1 MGIKIDNKTY
11 LNLPEQVEKN
21 RVDIENLQGQG
32 GYYTQEEADAK
43 FETKE
48 NHNTSIVELKR
59 AVRLID
65 KDLKS
70 TKTNVNTNTNEIAV
84 VKGDVTAVNTKI
96 DKVTRD
102 VSSLGTSVDAIDKK
116 ADQNSTDISN
126 LGSSFNDLRTTTLSL
141 NSSKQD
147 KLKAGNNITISADNT
162 ISAQVDDVVL
172 KPTDVFNATS
182 DSDTIVRDVIND
194 KVEFHVSDTV
204 NNTINNK
211 LDKPVGITDTELVGF
226 NTEQVN
232 IKIGNNLTLENNTL
246 NAVGGGTVDAY
257 TKSESD
263 AKYET
268 IESANTAHGELT
280 TEINSVNT
288 TQTANYNNVNNR
300 VDALENKVDA
310 IPPTVPTDIAVNEG
324 KLGLKHD
331 NTWLTN
337 QNAINLGSNLTY
349 DANTNT
355 LDATGGGGTVDAY
368 TKAESDDKYATK
380 EALTTETS
388 SREQADREIS
398 LRIGGVESQVSEL
411 KTPALFQTSI
421 LYDDTNAK
429 QYKLF
434 YAVDSNLNP
443 IVSVNESYLGFA
455 VDGDV
460 DETTVTLSPNGYQNS
475 YPCIHIQSGSGGTV
489 DAYTK
494 SESDARYVQLEP
506 PNSSEQIIYGNIT
519 TNSTGGS
526 YLKASTALGTKYSKV
541 KYDNIGVYDSD
552 TDYARFTKSYF
563 EHNSKRYYFPW
574 ETLGSTGDIFLS
586 KNNFSKY
593 VSHVSK
599 ADLPAAYGLNT
610 NVVVDGNE
618 YDELWLKDGTNKKLA
633 SFFLTSGSVTP
644 IGNVIATGGFCINI
658 PDVSSYYTKTE
669 SDEKYQLKGTYVV
682 PSDLDAYEKK
692 SELTTTLD
700 NYVTT
705 TSLTTTLGD
714 YALKT
719 EIPTDFY
726 TKAQS
731 DEKYQVKGNYATTEQ
746 LSTKQ
751 DTLTSGSNISIT
763 NNTIAVTGSED
774 WTFTLTDG
782 TSVVKKVVVQ

>member
-32 GYYTQEEADAK
+32 GYYTQEESDAK
-43 FETKE
+43 FETKVD
-48 NHNTSIVELKR
+48 HNASIVELKR

-84 VKGDVTAVNTKI
+84 VKGDVNAVNTNI
-96 DKVTRD
+96 DQVTRD

-126 LGSSFNDLRTTTLSL
+126 LGSAFNDLRTTTLSL

-182 DSDTIVRDVIND
+182 NSDTIVRDIIND
-194 KVEFHVSDTV
+194 KVEFHVSNTV

-257 TKSESD
+257 TKAESD

-268 IESANTAHGELT
+268 IESATQAHGELT

-288 TQTANYNNVNNR
+288 TQTENYNNVNNR
-300 VDALENKVDA
+300 VDALDNKVDA
-310 IPPTVPTDIAVNEG
+310 ITPIVPTDIAVNEG

-331 NTWLTN
+331 TTWLTN

-355 LDATGGGGTVDAY
+355 LNATGGGGTVDAY
-368 TKAESDDKYATK
+368 TKE
-380 EALTTETS
+380 
-388 SREQADREIS
+388 
-398 LRIGGVESQVSEL
+398 
-411 KTPALFQTSI
+411 
-421 LYDDTNAK
+421 
-429 QYKLF
+429 
-434 YAVDSNLNP
+434 
-443 IVSVNESYLGFA
+443 
-455 VDGDV
+455 
-460 DETTVTLSPNGYQNS
+460 
-475 YPCIHIQSGSGGTV
+475 
-489 DAYTK
+489 
-494 SESDARYVQLEP
+494 ESDA
-506 PNSSEQIIYGNIT
+506 
-519 TNSTGGS
+519 
-526 YLKASTALGTKYSKV
+526 
-541 KYDNIGVYDSD
+541 
-552 TDYARFTKSYF
+552 
-563 EHNSKRYYFPW
+563 
-574 ETLGSTGDIFLS
+574 
-586 KNNFSKY
+586 
-593 VSHVSK
+593 
-599 ADLPAAYGLNT
+599 
-610 NVVVDGNE
+610 
-618 YDELWLKDGTNKKLA
+618 
-633 SFFLTSGSVTP
+633 
-644 IGNVIATGGFCINI
+644 
-658 PDVSSYYTKTE
+658 
-669 SDEKYQLKGTYVV
+669 KYQPKGTYVV
-682 PSDLDAYEKK
+682 ASDLEAYEKK
-692 SELTTTLD
+692 SELTTTLE

-731 DEKYQVKGNYATTEQ
+731 DEKYQVKGDYALKTDIPTDFYTQNQCDTKFATKTELTSEASQ
-746 LSTKQ
+746 RSDADINLAGQISDLDTRISELKTPAYFQTSIQYDDTMSKQYKLFYAVDTNGNPIVDNNTKKYLGFAVSVDLNLSTVTLAPNSTKNRYPCIHLVNAYSKVESDEKYQ
-751 DTLTSGSNISIT
+751 PIGDYVISTTLRNYSTTAQNDAKYQPIGSYETTADASTAHTTLSGKIDTNTSNITKLRTDVDTMST
-763 NNTIAVTGSED
+763 KLGTETILRR
-774 WTFTLTDG
+774 W
-782 TSVVKKVVVQ
+782 

>member
-43 FETKE
+43 FETKVD
-48 NHNTSIVELKR
+48 HNTSIVELKR

-84 VKGDVTAVNTKI
+84 VKGDVNAVNTKI

-116 ADQNSTDISN
+116 ADQNSNDISN

-182 DSDTIVRDVIND
+182 NSDTIVRDIIND

-257 TKSESD
+257 TKAESD

-268 IESANTAHGELT
+268 IDNATQAHGELT

-288 TQTANYNNVNNR
+288 TQTENYNNVNNR
-300 VDALENKVDA
+300 VDALDNKVDA
-310 IPPTVPTDIAVNEG
+310 ITPIVPTDISVNEG

-331 NTWLTN
+331 TTWLTN

-355 LDATGGGGTVDAY
+355 LNATGVDAY
-368 TKAESDDKYATK
+368 TKAESD
-380 EALTTETS
+380 
-388 SREQADREIS
+388 
-398 LRIGGVESQVSEL
+398 
-411 KTPALFQTSI
+411 
-421 LYDDTNAK
+421 
-429 QYKLF
+429 
-434 YAVDSNLNP
+434 
-443 IVSVNESYLGFA
+443 
-455 VDGDV
+455 
-460 DETTVTLSPNGYQNS
+460 
-475 YPCIHIQSGSGGTV
+475 
-489 DAYTK
+489 
-494 SESDARYVQLEP
+494 
-506 PNSSEQIIYGNIT
+506 
-519 TNSTGGS
+519 
-526 YLKASTALGTKYSKV
+526 
-541 KYDNIGVYDSD
+541 
-552 TDYARFTKSYF
+552 
-563 EHNSKRYYFPW
+563 
-574 ETLGSTGDIFLS
+574 
-586 KNNFSKY
+586 
-593 VSHVSK
+593 
-599 ADLPAAYGLNT
+599 
-610 NVVVDGNE
+610 
-618 YDELWLKDGTNKKLA
+618 
-633 SFFLTSGSVTP
+633 
-644 IGNVIATGGFCINI
+644 
-658 PDVSSYYTKTE
+658 
-669 SDEKYQLKGTYVV
+669 EKYQPKGTYVV
-682 PSDLDAYEKK
+682 PSDLEAYEKK
-692 SELTTTLD
+692 SELTTTLS

-731 DEKYQVKGNYATTEQ
+731 DEKYLQ
-746 LSTKQ
+746 LSSGDFNTQTIEGSILLSSRFGSTLKVFDNVGDKYSVINITDIGVYKGEDKYARFTSQYFENKTNKCYFPWETSIGSDDVFLSKNNASTYLTNFVSISSLDDKLRSYETTADASTAHTTLSGKIDTNTSDITKLKT
-751 DTLTSGSNISIT
+751 DVSTMSTKLGTE
-763 NNTIAVTGSED
+763 TILRR
-774 WTFTLTDG
+774 W
-782 TSVVKKVVVQ
+782 

>member
-48 NHNTSIVELKR
+48 DHNTSTVELKR
-59 AVRLID
+59 AVRLVNQ
-65 KDLKS
+65 DLKS

-84 VKGDVTAVNTKI
+84 VKGDVNAVNTKI

-126 LGSSFNDLRTTTLSL
+126 LGSAFNDLRTTTLSL

-182 DSDTIVRDVIND
+182 NSDTIVRDIIND

-257 TKSESD
+257 TKEESD
-263 AKYET
+263 AKY
-268 IESANTAHGELT
+268 
-280 TEINSVNT
+280 
-288 TQTANYNNVNNR
+288 Q
-300 VDALENKVDA
+300 
-310 IPPTVPTDIAVNEG
+310 P
-324 KLGLKHD
+324 
-331 NTWLTN
+331 
-337 QNAINLGSNLTY
+337 
-349 DANTNT
+349 
-355 LDATGGGGTVDAY
+355 
-368 TKAESDDKYATK
+368 
-380 EALTTETS
+380 
-388 SREQADREIS
+388 
-398 LRIGGVESQVSEL
+398 
-411 KTPALFQTSI
+411 
-421 LYDDTNAK
+421 
-429 QYKLF
+429 
-434 YAVDSNLNP
+434 
-443 IVSVNESYLGFA
+443 
-455 VDGDV
+455 
-460 DETTVTLSPNGYQNS
+460 
-475 YPCIHIQSGSGGTV
+475 
-489 DAYTK
+489 
-494 SESDARYVQLEP
+494 
-506 PNSSEQIIYGNIT
+506 
-519 TNSTGGS
+519 
-526 YLKASTALGTKYSKV
+526 
-541 KYDNIGVYDSD
+541 
-552 TDYARFTKSYF
+552 
-563 EHNSKRYYFPW
+563 
-574 ETLGSTGDIFLS
+574 
-586 KNNFSKY
+586 
-593 VSHVSK
+593 
-599 ADLPAAYGLNT
+599 
-610 NVVVDGNE
+610 
-618 YDELWLKDGTNKKLA
+618 
-633 SFFLTSGSVTP
+633 
-644 IGNVIATGGFCINI
+644 
-658 PDVSSYYTKTE
+658 
-669 SDEKYQLKGTYVV
+669 KGTYVV
-682 PSDLDAYEKK
+682 PSDLEAYEKK
-692 SELTTTLD
+692 SELTTTLS

-731 DEKYQVKGNYATTEQ
+731 DEKYQVKGDYALKTDIPTDFYTQNQCDTKFATKTELTSEASQ
-746 LSTKQ
+746 RSDADINLAGQISDLDTRISELKTPALFQTSIQYDDTMSKQYKLFYAVDTNGDPIVDKNTKKYLGFAVSVDLNLSTVTLAPNSTKNSYPCIHLVNAYSKVESARRYQ
-751 DTLTSGSNISIT
+751 PIGDYVVSTTLTNYSTTAQNDAKYQPIGSYETTADASTAHTTLSGKIDTNTSNITKLRTDVDTNTSNIT
-763 NNTIAVTGSED
+763 NLRTDVDTMSTKLGTETILRR
-774 WTFTLTDG
+774 W
-782 TSVVKKVVVQ
+782 

>member
-48 NHNTSIVELKR
+48 YHNTSINELKR
-59 AVRLID
+59 AVRLIN
-65 KDLKS
+65 KDLQS
-70 TKTNVNTNTNEIAV
+70 TNTNVNTNTNEIAV

-172 KPTDVFNATS
+172 KPTDVFNATA
-182 DSDTIVRDVIND
+182 DSDTIVRDVVND

-257 TKSESD
+257 TKAESD

-268 IESANTAHGELT
+268 IDNATQAHGELT
-280 TEINSVNT
+280 NEINSVNT
-288 TQTANYNNVNNR
+288 TQTENYNNVNNR
-300 VDALENKVDA
+300 VDALDNKVDA
-310 IPPTVPTDIAVNEG
+310 ITPIVPTDIAVNEG

-331 NTWLTN
+331 TTWLTN

-355 LDATGGGGTVDAY
+355 LNATGGGGTVDAY

-388 SREQADREIS
+388 SRDQADREIS

-421 LYDDTNAK
+421 LYDDTMSK

-443 IVSVNESYLGFA
+443 IVSVNDTYLGFA

-460 DETTVTLSPNGYQNS
+460 DETTVTLAPNSIGNP
-475 YPCIHIQSGSGGTV
+475 YPCIHIQGGGGGTD

-494 SESDARYVQLEP
+494 SESDARYVQIEP
-506 PNSSEQIIYGNIT
+506 SYKEQRINGDIT
-519 TNSTGGS
+519 AHGTGGA
-526 YLKASTALGTKYSKV
+526 YLKASTDLGTKYSKV
-541 KYDNIGVYDSD
+541 NYTSIGVYDSD
-552 TDYARFTKSYF
+552 TDYARFTKNYF

-593 VSHVSK
+593 VSTVAK
-599 ADLPAAYGLNT
+599 GDLPARYGLNT
-610 NVVVDGNE
+610 NVVVDGTE
-618 YDELWLKDGTNKKLA
+618 YDELWLKDTNNHKLA

-669 SDEKYQLKGTYVV
+669 SDEKYQPKGTYVV

-719 EIPTDFY
+719 DIPTDFY

-751 DTLTSGSNISIT
+751 DTITAGSNISIT

>member
-43 FETKE
+43 FETKVD
-48 NHNTSIVELKR
+48 HNTSIVELKR

-84 VKGDVTAVNTKI
+84 VKGDVNAVNTKI
-96 DKVTRD
+96 DQVTRD

-116 ADQNSTDISN
+116 ADQNSNDISN

-182 DSDTIVRDVIND
+182 NSDTIVRDIIND

-257 TKSESD
+257 TKAESD

-268 IESANTAHGELT
+268 IDNATQAHGELT

-288 TQTANYNNVNNR
+288 TQTENYNNVNNR
-300 VDALENKVDA
+300 VDALDNKVDA
-310 IPPTVPTDIAVNEG
+310 ITPIVPTDISVNEG

-331 NTWLTN
+331 TTWLTN
-337 QNAINLGSNLTY
+337 HNAINLGSNLTY

-355 LDATGGGGTVDAY
+355 LNATGVDAY
-368 TKAESDDKYATK
+368 TKAESD
-380 EALTTETS
+380 
-388 SREQADREIS
+388 
-398 LRIGGVESQVSEL
+398 
-411 KTPALFQTSI
+411 
-421 LYDDTNAK
+421 
-429 QYKLF
+429 
-434 YAVDSNLNP
+434 
-443 IVSVNESYLGFA
+443 
-455 VDGDV
+455 
-460 DETTVTLSPNGYQNS
+460 
-475 YPCIHIQSGSGGTV
+475 
-489 DAYTK
+489 
-494 SESDARYVQLEP
+494 
-506 PNSSEQIIYGNIT
+506 
-519 TNSTGGS
+519 
-526 YLKASTALGTKYSKV
+526 
-541 KYDNIGVYDSD
+541 
-552 TDYARFTKSYF
+552 
-563 EHNSKRYYFPW
+563 
-574 ETLGSTGDIFLS
+574 
-586 KNNFSKY
+586 
-593 VSHVSK
+593 
-599 ADLPAAYGLNT
+599 
-610 NVVVDGNE
+610 
-618 YDELWLKDGTNKKLA
+618 
-633 SFFLTSGSVTP
+633 
-644 IGNVIATGGFCINI
+644 
-658 PDVSSYYTKTE
+658 
-669 SDEKYQLKGTYVV
+669 EKYQPKGTYVV
-682 PSDLDAYEKK
+682 PSDLEAYEKK
-692 SELTTTLD
+692 SELTTTLS

-731 DEKYQVKGNYATTEQ
+731 DEKYLQ
-746 LSTKQ
+746 LSSGDFNTQTIEGSILLSSRFGSTLKVFDNVGDKYSVINITDIGVYKGEDKYARFTSQYFENKTNKCYFPWETSIGSDDVFLSKNNASTYLTNFVSISSLDDKLRSYETTADASTAHTTLSGKIDTNTSDITKLKT
-751 DTLTSGSNISIT
+751 DVSTMSTKLGTE
-763 NNTIAVTGSED
+763 TILRR
-774 WTFTLTDG
+774 W
-782 TSVVKKVVVQ
+782 